1 MYIAYLSTS
10 SCPRLPL
17 LGTEEGNKYMDSDAP
32 RLSDLRQL
40 QVNAMFDCWESEG
53 YAMKSS

>member
-1 MYIAYLSTS
+1 
-10 SCPRLPL
+10 
-17 LGTEEGNKYMDSDAP
+17 MDSDAP